1 MKQSLTRKLHL
12 AGGEGLG
19 SRYGLDVNWNLGHP
33 LRKAWSCKTNK
44 QISRKLLSRNP
55 LSQNQLTGEKTRRS

>member
-19 SRYGLDVNWNLGHP
+19 SRFGLDLSWDHGHP
-33 LRKAWSCKTNK
+33 LRRAWSCKIKNQSSKK
-44 QISRKLLSRNP
+44 QTAPKQTSK
-55 LSQNQLTGEKTRRS
+55 EKIRRS

>member
-19 SRYGLDVNWNLGHP
+19 SHFGLDNNWSHGHP
-33 LRKAWSCKTNK
+33 LRKAWSGKLNK
-44 QISRKLLSRNP
+44 QASKKNM
-55 LSQNQLTGEKTRRS
+55 NTEKIRRS

>member
-19 SRYGLDVNWNLGHP
+19 SRLGFDANWSHGHP
-33 LRKAWSCKTNK
+33 LRRAWNGKVSKQANK
-44 QISRKLLSRNP
+44 KDAT
-55 LSQNQLTGEKTRRS
+55 TGKTRRS